1 MRALPALVLALL
13 LPACGQEAPVEA
25 QVASGDEAELIW
37 ETPPLP
43 GPSTLSIDGE
53 AVQDFVLEEYLSD
66 EWSRA
71 FLSAEEG
78 TPVEEIAD
86 AFYAE
91 PADMLAPLVR
101 DWLLLREHLERFP
114 GAIDSHEFEHFTQAF
129 RVQTGAAATLLED
142 RIGSEALQAHLER
155 QFRVREMIREF
166 VAGVTLTEEE
176 VVAEHTARLERQ
188 AAEGEFSV
196 EELRAN
202 LSLDDPNI
210 RNSVESGI
218 LERRAEAA
226 IDVWLAELLPVTVVE
241 FSGPDGRLRVLDVPV
256 QSRAAQ
262 GQQE

>member
-1 MRALPALVLALL
+1 MRALPAIALALL

-25 QVASGDEAELIW
+25 RVASGDEAELIW

-43 GPSTLSIDGE
+43 GPYTLSIDGE
-53 AVQDFVLEEYLSD
+53 AVQDFVLEEFLSD

-78 TPVEEIAD
+78 TPAAQLRD

-114 GAIDSHEFEHFTQAF
+114 GAIDSHELEHFTQAF
-129 RVQTGAAATLLED
+129 RVQTGAAATLLEE

-176 VVAEHTARLERQ
+176 IVAEHTARLERQ
-188 AAEGEFSV
+188 ASEGEFGL

-226 IDVWLAELLPVTVVE
+226 IDAWLAELLPVTAVE